1 MIPTL
6 PNEISAQFHR
16 RLDYYKSLKASNQIS
31 NVQYLEKLAILKY
44 DIDRA
49 VDILHKGHDEYLTR

>member
-16 RLDYYKSLKASNQIS
+16 RLDYYKSLKASDQIS

-49 VDILHKGHDEYLTR
+49 VDNLHKKHDEYYIR

>member
-16 RLDYYKSLKASNQIS
+16 RLEYYKSLKAGNHIS
-31 NVQYLEKLAILKY
+31 DAQYLEKLAILKY

-49 VDILHKGHDEYLTR
+49 IDNLHKMHDEYYIR